1 MRWED
6 ERQSTNVDDERGQG
20 GGGLGFGG
28 GGGGGGLG
36 LLFSLLPLLSRG
48 GIGGFAILLIV
59 GAVIFLP
66 QLLHGGGGQAPP
78 QTQAGTQAP
87 SGYSGEA
94 ASTPGGGDE
103 DIRFVR
109 AVTAY
114 TEDTWGRIFASQG
127 RTYTP
132 PRVMVYTGATS
143 TGCGAGQAVMG
154 PFYCPADHKVYLDL
168 SFFKELSG
176 RFGAPGRFAQ
186 AYVIAHEVGH
196 HVQTLLGTT
205 AKVDAQ
211 RAAMGAHAGN
221 PLSVRTELQADCY
234 AGVWANQTERQTHFL
249 EAGDI
254 DQALAAASAVGDDTL
269 QKETQ
274 GRVVPDSFT
283 HGTAAQRTR
292 WFKRGF
298 ADGDMGQCDTY
309 SPPYDQL

>member
-6 ERQSTNVDDERGQG
+6 ERQSTNVDDLRGQDTG
-20 GGGLGFGG
+20 GGYGFGG

-36 LLFSLLPLLSRG
+36 MLFALLPLVARG
-48 GIGGFAILLIV
+48 GGGGLVVLLII

-66 QLLHGGGGQAPP
+66 RLLGSGGGQEAPS
-78 QTQAGTQAP
+78 QP
-87 SGYSGEA
+87 SGYSQAQGAPA
-94 ASTPGGGDE
+94 AGDE

-109 AVTAY
+109 AVTGY
-114 TEDTWGRIFASQG
+114 TEDTWGRIFQAQG
-127 RTYTP
+127 RTYEP
-132 PRVMVYTGATS
+132 PRVTVYTHAIT
-143 TGCGAGQAVMG
+143 TGCGAGQAAMG
-154 PFYCPADHKVYLDL
+154 PFYCPADHHVYVDL

-176 RFGAPGRFAQ
+176 RFGAPGRFAE

-205 AKVDAQ
+205 AKVDEQ
-211 RAAMGAHAGN
+211 RGAMGARNDN

-234 AGVWANQTERQTHFL
+234 AGVWANQTNRTTHFL
-249 EAGDI
+249 EAGDV
-254 DQALAAASAVGDDTL
+254 DQAMAAASAVGDDTL

-283 HGTAAQRTR
+283 HGTSAERTR

-298 ADGDMGQCDTY
+298 ESGDMGQCDTY
-309 SPPYDQL
+309 SPAYDQL